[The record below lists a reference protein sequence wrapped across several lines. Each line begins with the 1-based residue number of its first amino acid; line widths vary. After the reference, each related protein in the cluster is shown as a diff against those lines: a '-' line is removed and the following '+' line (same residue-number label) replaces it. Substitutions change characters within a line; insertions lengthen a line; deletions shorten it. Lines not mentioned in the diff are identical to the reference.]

1 MSLRAISSSDHNSP
15 ARKREAGPSLMHR
28 FTVGLIQAML
38 FIFLANAPATSVL
51 GQEKPQIPAEL
62 KPALETINQR
72 SVTAT
77 INFLA
82 SDEMRGR
89 DTPSREL
96 TIASAYVAARF
107 KAAGLTGLGDEGSFY
122 QTTQIATTA
131 APQTGISLSSD
142 GKAISHYGLLSAG
155 AEAMT
160 FEGTVLALSGKEDR
174 SATFDG
180 PITFV
185 ADDFNGPRDQSNFN
199 RKLARYRRGGATA
212 ILVQVDPDHLLVGAA
227 RRASQ
232 PRLVRPRGGVA
243 GQVLLVPKMK
253 FGQVEMELP
262 KQIGGESPVR
272 NVVGILRGSDPEL
285 AKEAIIITAHL
296 DHIGQQGIVGDTI
309 CNGADDNATGVTA
322 VVSLADAFGVV
333 AAKKNQDSP
342 LKRSVIFMT
351 FWGEEKGLLGSRH
364 YVNDPAWPLD
374 KTLCNINIEMIGRP
388 EPGGNEKA
396 WVTGWEKSDLGKVM
410 NDGSEQVGVLIFNH
424 PQFGGEM
431 LYRASD
437 NFPFVEKGVI
447 AHSFSA
453 GSLHSDY
460 HQVTDH
466 IEKLELRHMTRVIQ
480 GLFAGS
486 LRIAQGKA
494 TPTESNKER

>member
-1 MSLRAISSSDHNSP
+1 MELRLRAITVLDCKLCNQGLKIVI
-15 ARKREAGPSLMHR
+15 RSLL
-28 FTVGLIQAML
+28 VG
-38 FIFLANAPATSVL
+38 FLACLFAQPVL
-51 GQEKPQIPAEL
+51 GQENSQFPPEL

-72 SVTAT
+72 SITAT
-77 INFLA
+77 VNFLA

-107 KAAGLTGLGDEGSFY
+107 KAAGLTGLGDDGSFY

-131 APQTGISLSSD
+131 VPQTGISLSSD

-155 AEAMT
+155 AEALS
-160 FEGTVLALSGKEDR
+160 FEGSVLALSGKEDR
-174 SATFDG
+174 KTTFDG
-180 PITFV
+180 PVTFV

-199 RKLARYRRGGATA
+199 RKLARVRRAGATA
-212 ILVQVDPDHLLVGAA
+212 ILVQVEPDHLLVGAA
-227 RRASQ
+227 KRAGQ
-232 PRLVRPRGGVA
+232 PRLVRPRGGIA

-253 FGQVEMELP
+253 FGRVAMELP
-262 KQIGGESPVR
+262 KQIGGKASVR
-272 NVVGILRGSDPEL
+272 NVVGVLRGSDPEL
-285 AKEAIIITAHL
+285 SKEAIIITAHL

-333 AAKKNQDSP
+333 AAMKKQDNP
-342 LKRSVIFMT
+342 LKRSIIFMT

-364 YVNDPAWPLD
+364 YVNHPAWPLK

-396 WVTGWEKSDLGKVM
+396 WVTGWEKSDLGKIM
-410 NDGSEQVGVLIFNH
+410 NDGSGQVGVLIFNH

-431 LYRASD
+431 LFRASD

-453 GSLHSDY
+453 GSLHGDY

-486 LRIAQGKA
+486 LQIAEGKS
-494 TPTESNKER
+494 TPVASNK